1 MVVDR
6 GMRGPG
12 RRGARKRG
20 FLKEDLAKMMKG
32 FGESGEPRDDTL
44 ELLEAFVYEFTNNLV
59 QRSLQRSQRSG
70 FAQIQMR
77 DVLKVI
83 EKDEKKFLRMPY
95 IITGA
100 AMKKKADKIT
110 NKRFDQN

>member
-1 MVVDR
+1 
-6 GMRGPG
+6 
-12 RRGARKRG
+12 
-20 FLKEDLAKMMKG
+20 
-32 FGESGEPRDDTL
+32 
-44 ELLEAFVYEFTNNLV
+44 
-59 QRSLQRSQRSG
+59 
-70 FAQIQMR
+70 MR